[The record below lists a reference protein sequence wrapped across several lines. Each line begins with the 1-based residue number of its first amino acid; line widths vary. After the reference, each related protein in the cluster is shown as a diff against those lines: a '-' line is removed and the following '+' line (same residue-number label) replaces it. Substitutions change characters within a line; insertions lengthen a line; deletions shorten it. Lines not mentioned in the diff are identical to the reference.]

1 MEATASSFRPEEP
14 STAAH
19 DSMEATA
26 SPCGADSTE
35 ATAPS
40 CSSPLDFRPVTPSTW
55 SSSEPVG
62 ACTSTPPLRSS
73 APRPKDIIR
82 RLQAKVSKYRKT
94 IARLRKQEKNMPRSA
109 AEALNIIRPH
119 VTDEVFH
126 LLSSHVK
133 LKSKGKGKRFPL
145 WLKKFSLHLNFRGP
159 RAYRF
164 LSRYLTL
171 PTQRTLRR
179 WLSDVKMTPGIIPGI
194 MSSIFTKT
202 QSWSKRD
209 CPFLGKP

>member
-1 MEATASSFRPEEP
+1 
-14 STAAH
+14 
-19 DSMEATA
+19 MEATA

-119 VTDEVFH
+119 VTDEVSTERLMQLGVH
-126 LLSSHVK
+126 NTLEEIIEAQETAQLARLSCSPAGRKILAVLGLNPK
-133 LKSKGKGKRFPL
+133 LVAER
-145 WLKKFSLHLNFRGP
+145 
-159 RAYRF
+159 
-164 LSRYLTL
+164 
-171 PTQRTLRR
+171 
-179 WLSDVKMTPGIIPGI
+179 
-194 MSSIFTKT
+194 
-202 QSWSKRD
+202 
-209 CPFLGKP
+209 